1 MKRKI
6 KDIQKIN
13 EAELASISA
22 GEAVINNAEM
32 ARVKVNGIEDSKL
45 MDRDGLEAALKSWLR

>member
-13 EAELASISA
+13 DTELAAISA
-22 GEAVINNAEM
+22 GEAVKNNAEM
-32 ARVKVNGIEDSKL
+32 TRVKVNGIEDSKL
-45 MDRDGLEAALKSWLR
+45 MDRDGLEAALEFWTR